1 MLIKASGVTNLSDA
15 RYFAAREVRFLGFN
29 LDEGSAG
36 YVEPSMLHAIREW
49 VEGPLIVGEFSA
61 APIELVREAAS
72 FYRLDA
78 VQVSTDQHQ
87 PVLASLEGLT
97 VLLHLPPDGTPDT
110 AAELMRSSRPYVDFF
125 VVPLDAPERVT
136 RFTVPAFFQWHFA
149 GLAERGNELVVHY
162 VRYDDLTSFDQL
174 ASTGVTQPGYL
185 HEAVVDPISRTV

>member
-110 AAELMRSSRPYVDFF
+110 AAELMK
-125 VVPLDAPERVT
+125 AHGGKVT
-136 RFTVPAFFQWHFA
+136 AH
-149 GLAERGNELVVHY
+149 G
-162 VRYDDLTSFDQL
+162 
-174 ASTGVTQPGYL
+174 
-185 HEAVVDPISRTV
+185 